1 MFVDMILRVGKRT
14 VTEREAASLCV
25 SSDGISQEETLGAR
39 KPERCLKRVL
49 LGVHCGTFS
58 QLPLRFFF
66 EVSEKAGRLFSCIFC
81 SSRGLSVKLPHS
93 RH

>member
-1 MFVDMILRVGKRT
+1 MILRVGKRT

-66 EVSEKAGRLFSCIFC
+66 EVSEKR
-81 SSRGLSVKLPHS
+81 RGDFFLVFFVLLVGFQSNCLIPDIDFF
-93 RH
+93 